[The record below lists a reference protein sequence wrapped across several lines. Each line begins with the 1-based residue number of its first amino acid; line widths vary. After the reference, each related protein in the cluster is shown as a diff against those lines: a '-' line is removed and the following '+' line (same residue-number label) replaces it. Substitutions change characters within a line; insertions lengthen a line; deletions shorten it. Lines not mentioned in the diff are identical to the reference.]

1 MGTVAVVHGCVLW
14 EWLIACWMGTVAV
27 VQCLL
32 DGYCGMGTVGM
43 VHLMG
48 TVAVVDCLLD
58 GYCSSSSLLV

>member
-1 MGTVAVVHGCVLW
+1 M
-14 EWLIACWMGTVAV
+14 AV

-48 TVAVVDCLLD
+48 TVALVDCLLD
-58 GYCSSSSLLV
+58 GYCSSSSLLVGWVL